1 MVLRRT
7 SGSSFAPKPLEADDL
22 QSAQIQTS
30 ATIKHSIDGAEPIPN
45 PDWWSDRYSILLLVA
60 LYTAQ
65 GLPMGLVFG
74 SIPFLLKERGSS
86 YADLA
91 KFSLASL
98 PYSLKLFI
106 APIVDSIYSP
116 TFGRRKSWIVPV
128 QIAIGCLSLLFASS
142 VQQWV
147 QSGDVVRLMPVFLL
161 LMGLAATQDIAVDG
175 WSLTMLRKENVSF
188 ASTCQSFGLSI
199 GFFGTFTIY
208 LAFSNPQFC
217 DGYIRP
223 LIFSSSSGALVDL
236 VSTFRLI
243 GVFFLSLTAYI
254 ALFKREVV
262 DDFHLKKAD
271 TVANN
276 DRFMI
281 GEFPSN
287 GRGSGDVENLRTP
300 QTRSLYNSMISTYS
314 DMFLAVRLSAVKS
327 LVFCLLI
334 AKFGMSAYDNGTLF
348 LKSHFRFTPYAL
360 SELL

>member
-1 MVLRRT
+1 MVIRRT
-7 SGSSFAPKPLEADDL
+7 SASSFAAKPFESDDL
-22 QSAQIQTS
+22 QSAQIQTPT
-30 ATIKHSIDGAEPIPN
+30 AIKHSVDDAEPVPD

-74 SIPFLLKERGSS
+74 SVPFLLKERGSS

-98 PYSLKLFI
+98 PYTLKLFI
-106 APIVDSIYSP
+106 APFVDSIYSP

-128 QIAIGCLSLLFASS
+128 QIAFGCLSLLFASS

-208 LAFSNPQFC
+208 LAFSNSQFC

-223 LIFSSSSGALVDL
+223 LILSSSSGALVDL
-236 VSTFRLI
+236 ASAFRLI
-243 GVFFLSLTAYI
+243 GVFSLSLTAYI
-254 ALFKREVV
+254 ALFKREVA

-271 TVANN
+271 TGANK
-276 DRFMI
+276 DRFMP
-281 GEFPSN
+281 GGFSSDD
-287 GRGSGDVENLRTP
+287 RGSGDVENLGTP
-300 QTRSLYNSMISTYS
+300 QKRNLYNSMVSTYS

-334 AKFGMSAYDNGTLF
+334 AKFGMSAYDNGTPF
-348 LKSHFRFTPYAL
+348 LKLHFHFTPFAF